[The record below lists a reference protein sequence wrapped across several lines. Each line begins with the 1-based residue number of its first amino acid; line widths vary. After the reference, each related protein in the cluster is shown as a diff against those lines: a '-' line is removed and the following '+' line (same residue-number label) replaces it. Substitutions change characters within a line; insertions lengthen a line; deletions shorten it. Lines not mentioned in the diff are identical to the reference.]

1 MQNQKFGLWLITDRD
16 NTTAHLK
23 IVNREANP
31 IKSYDTINSEAA
43 LKYAAKDTY
52 SQKMIDMG
60 LTTDCIDD
68 FRAVLLAQC
77 GLKAEIL
84 SVKKQVK
91 RNMQNI

>member
-23 IVNREANP
+23 IVNRDTNP
-31 IKSYDTINSEAA
+31 VKSYDVINDEAA
-43 LKYAAKDTY
+43 LKYAAKDTFNA
-52 SQKMIDMG
+52 KMIEMG
-60 LTTDCIDD
+60 LTTDRIDN

-77 GLKAEIL
+77 SLKVEIL